1 MIVKCAST
9 RFGSFEVRDESIL
22 TFPLGLLGFPEQQRY
37 VILDHDTE
45 APFKWLQS
53 VEEPALAF
61 VIMDPALFHPAY
73 HIDVPADALAEIKAR
88 EREDLALVVIL
99 TIPSDDPGRITVN
112 LRGPLIICHK
122 TKLGKQLV
130 LSEDFPTRHPLFP
143 VSGPSSSEM
152 AQVSHSVECRVSPA
166 GASHCSDIPVVR

>member
-1 MIVKCAST
+1 MKCTST
-9 RFGSFEVRDESIL
+9 RFGTFEVRDESIL
-22 TFPLGLLGFPEQQRY
+22 AFPSGLLGFSEQQRY

-61 VIMDPALFHPAY
+61 VIMDPSLFHPSY
-73 HIDVPADALAEIKAR
+73 HIDVPNDALAEIEAK
-88 EREDLALVVIL
+88 EREDLVLVVVL
-99 TIPSDDPGRITVN
+99 TIPSDDPGRITAN
-112 LRGPLIICHK
+112 LRGPLVISHK

-143 VSGPSSSEM
+143 ISGPPSFEM
-152 AQVSHSVECRVSPA
+152 VKVSHSVECRV
-166 GASHCSDIPVVR
+166 

>member
-1 MIVKCAST
+1 MTVKCTST
-9 RFGSFEVRDESIL
+9 RFGSFEVLDESIL

-61 VIMDPALFHPAY
+61 VIMDPALFHPGY
-73 HIDVPADALAEIKAR
+73 HIDVPTDALIEIRAR

-99 TIPSDDPGRITVN
+99 TIPSDDPGRITAN
-112 LRGPLIICHK
+112 LRGPLVIGQK
-122 TKLGKQLV
+122 SKLGKQLV
-130 LSEDFPTRHPLFP
+130 LSEDVPTRYPLFP
-143 VSGPSSSEM
+143 ISDPSSSETV
-152 AQVSHSVECRVSPA
+152 QVSRSVECRV
-166 GASHCSDIPVVR
+166 

>member
-1 MIVKCAST
+1 MKCTAT

-22 TFPLGLLGFPEQQRY
+22 TFPSGLLGFPEQQRY

-53 VEEPALAF
+53 VEKPALAF
-61 VIMDPALFHPAY
+61 VILDPALFHPGY
-73 HIDVPADALAEIKAR
+73 QIDIPADALSEIGAK
-88 EREDLALVVIL
+88 EGEDLALVVIL
-99 TIPSDDPGRITVN
+99 TIPSDDPGRITAN
-112 LRGPLIICHK
+112 LRGPLVISHK

-143 VSGPSSSEM
+143 VSGPPSSEL
-152 AQVSHSVECRVSPA
+152 AQASHPVECRV
-166 GASHCSDIPVVR
+166 

>member
-1 MIVKCAST
+1 MKCTST
-9 RFGSFEVRDESIL
+9 RFGSFEVHDKSIL
-22 TFPLGLLGFPEQQRY
+22 MFPAGLLGFSEQQRY

-61 VIMDPALFHPAY
+61 VIMDPALFHPGY
-73 HIDVPADALAEIKAR
+73 QIDISADALVEIGAK
-88 EREDLALVVIL
+88 EREDLVLVVIL
-99 TIPSDDPGRITVN
+99 TIPSDDPGRITAN
-112 LRGPLIICHK
+112 LRGPLVISHK

-143 VSGPSSSEM
+143 LCGLPSPET
-152 AQVSHSVECRVSPA
+152 AQVSHPVECRV
-166 GASHCSDIPVVR
+166 

>member
-1 MIVKCAST
+1 MKCTST

-22 TFPLGLLGFPEQQRY
+22 TFPSGLLGFPEQQRY

-53 VEEPALAF
+53 VEEPSLAF
-61 VIMDPALFHPAY
+61 VIMDPALFHPGY
-73 HIDVPADALAEIKAR
+73 DIGVPADALAEIRAR

-99 TIPSDDPGRITVN
+99 TIPSDDPGRITAN
-112 LRGPLIICHK
+112 LRGPLVIGHK

-143 VSGPSSSEM
+143 VSGSPSSEM
-152 AQVSHSVECRVSPA
+152 AQDDSHSVECRV
-166 GASHCSDIPVVR
+166 

>member
-1 MIVKCAST
+1 MKCTST
-9 RFGSFEVRDESIL
+9 RFGSFEVRDENVL
-22 TFPLGLLGFPEQQRY
+22 TFPSGLLGFPEQQRY

-61 VIMDPALFHPAY
+61 VILDPALFEPGY
-73 HIDVPADALAEIKAR
+73 QIDVPADALAEIRTEEKD
-88 EREDLALVVIL
+88 DLALVVIL

-112 LRGPLIICHK
+112 LRGPLVISHK

-130 LSEDFPTRHPLFP
+130 LSEEFPTRHPLFP
-143 VSGPSSSEM
+143 ASGPAPSET
-152 AQVSHSVECRVSPA
+152 AQASRPVECRV
-166 GASHCSDIPVVR
+166 

>member
-1 MIVKCAST
+1 MKCTST
-9 RFGSFEVRDESIL
+9 RFGSFEVRDERIL
-22 TFPLGLLGFPEQQRY
+22 TFPSGLLGFPDQQRY

-61 VIMDPALFHPAY
+61 VILDPVMVHAGY
-73 HIDVPADALAEIKAR
+73 DIDVPADALMEIRAG
-88 EREDLALVVIL
+88 EGEDVALAVIL
-99 TIPSDDPGRITVN
+99 TIPSTDPGRITAN
-112 LRGPLIICHK
+112 LRGPLVISHK

-143 VSGPSSSEM
+143 VSGSPTAETS
-152 AQVSHSVECRVSPA
+152 AAGLATECRV
-166 GASHCSDIPVVR
+166 

>member
-1 MIVKCAST
+1 VKCAST
-9 RFGSFEVRDESIL
+9 RFGSFEVPNESIL
-22 TFPLGLLGFPEQQRY
+22 TFPSGLLGFPEQQRY

-61 VIMDPALFHPAY
+61 VILDPTTFHSDY
-73 HIDVPADALAEIKAR
+73 HVDVPADAFAEVQC
-88 EREDLALVVIL
+88 EEEEDLALVVIL
-99 TIPSDDPGRITVN
+99 TIPSDDPGRITAN
-112 LRGPLIICHK
+112 LRGPLLISHK

-143 VSGPSSSEM
+143 VSGPPSSEI
-152 AQVSHSVECRVSPA
+152 AQVSRPVVCRV
-166 GASHCSDIPVVR
+166 

>member
-1 MIVKCAST
+1 MKCTST
-9 RFGSFEVRDESIL
+9 RFGSFEVCDESIL
-22 TFPLGLLGFPEQQRY
+22 TFPSGLLGFPEQQRY

-61 VIMDPALFHPAY
+61 VILDPTTFHSDY
-73 HIDVPADALAEIKAR
+73 HVDVPPDAWAEIR
-88 EREDLALVVIL
+88 CEEGEDLALVVIL
-99 TIPSDDPGRITVN
+99 TIPSDDPGRITAN
-112 LRGPLIICHK
+112 LRGPLVISHK

-143 VSGPSSSEM
+143 VSGPSSLEM
-152 AQVSHSVECRVSPA
+152 VQASHPVECRV
-166 GASHCSDIPVVR
+166 